1 MINELGLDDKRT
13 ELKRLREEHDLDYA
27 IEELDRLLLGIDD
40 GASRIRDIVA
50 GLRTFTHHDESEY
63 KPADIHEGFN
73 AALTLLG
80 GKIRSE
86 IRVIKEF
93 GAVGSFAHYPSLLN
107 QAFMHLILNAAEAI
121 EGAGE
126 IRIKTSTSDGVIAI
140 EVTDTGRGMTD
151 TVRRKAFDPF
161 YTTKDV
167 GGGTG
172 LGLAITKNI
181 IDKHNGQIEIN
192 SSKGKGTTIRLLLPV
207 VRDQVL

>member
-1 MINELGLDDKRT
+1 
-13 ELKRLREEHDLDYA
+13 
-27 IEELDRLLLGIDD
+27 
-40 GASRIRDIVA
+40 
-50 GLRTFTHHDESEY
+50 
-63 KPADIHEGFN
+63 
-73 AALTLLG
+73 
-80 GKIRSE
+80 
-86 IRVIKEF
+86 
-93 GAVGSFAHYPSLLN
+93 
-107 QAFMHLILNAAEAI
+107 MHLILNAAEAI

-181 IDKHNGQIEIN
+181 IDKHNGRIEIN